1 MLWALLLLLMI
12 EKSILL
18 IISRSNGDSKCIGH
32 DGEYSRQAYINLT
45 LTRRDKEETTVD
57 KLRIKRGQQ
66 AEDDNKLMQRQE
78 VIDTPKRDTLIPPTL
93 VTYYNTDSLLAP
105 SHHWY
110 VASGIVVDGLISKC
124 ARIIVNLTESFSF
137 YA

>member
-57 KLRIKRGQQ
+57 KLRIERGLQ

-93 VTYYNTDSLLAP
+93 VTYYNT
-105 SHHWY
+105 
-110 VASGIVVDGLISKC
+110 
-124 ARIIVNLTESFSF
+124 ESRTKP
-137 YA
+137 YYYYH